1 MLLKGSSEVGAL
13 LPAAETSVTH
23 NLLTFR
29 LSALPSPY
37 CRFCFQGNPKVFSQF
52 SCSVVFNSLQPHG
65 LQHSRLPCPAP
76 TPRIYSNSCPSSRWC
91 HPAISS
97 SVVPF
102 ASCLQSVPASGLF
115 PKSQF
120 FTSSGQSIG
129 TLALASISPS
139 SEYSGLISFRMDWL
153 DLPAVQGTLKSL
165 LQHHSLKASIL
176 QCSAFFM
183 VQLSHP
189 YMTTG
194 KTIALTRMDLCW
206 QSNVSAF

>member
-1 MLLKGSSEVGAL
+1 MLLKGSGEVGAL

-23 NLLTFR
+23 NLLTFP

-37 CRFCFQGNPKVFSQF
+37 CRFCFQGNPKGFSQF
-52 SCSVVFNSLQPHG
+52 SHSVVFNSLRPHG
-65 LQHSRLPCPAP
+65 LQHSGLSCPAP
-76 TPRIYSNSCPSSRWC
+76 TPRIYSNSCPSSQWC

-102 ASCLQSVPASGLF
+102 SSCFQSFPASGSF

-165 LQHHSLKASIL
+165 LQQHNLKASIL
-176 QCSAFFM
+176 QCSTFFM
-183 VQLSHP
+183 VQLFHP